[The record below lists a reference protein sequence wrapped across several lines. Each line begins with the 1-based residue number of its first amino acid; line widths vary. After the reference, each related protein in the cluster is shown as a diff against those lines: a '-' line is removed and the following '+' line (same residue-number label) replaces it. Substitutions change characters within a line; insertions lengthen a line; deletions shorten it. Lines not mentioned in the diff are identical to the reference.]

1 MGVMQLAT
9 RKGVVAGADLFENL
23 ITAWFGQRAGDPR
36 KLPIRQAIEF

>member
-9 RKGVVAGADLFENL
+9 RKGVVASADLFENL